1 MDNCRRDAMEDLLR
15 RLWISREEGKDFICG
30 PDEPA
35 AGNISEDELLSSLVD
50 EGLVSSNDDNIEL
63 TTAGETRAANIV
75 RRLRLAERLYSDLLR
90 GKTEDKGSTFACR
103 FEHILNDEVTDSVC
117 TLLGHPPTC
126 PHGRRI
132 PPGTCC
138 QRSAQAVAPVVR
150 PLSDFAPGS
159 TARIVFLSPRFHHR
173 LDRLNS
179 FGILPGAEIQLHQK
193 QPTYV
198 LRIGATEVAIEK
210 EVAREIFAIKVS

>member
-1 MDNCRRDAMEDLLR
+1 MDKCRRDAMEDLLR
-15 RLWISREEGKDFICG
+15 RLWVSREEGKDFSCG
-30 PDEPA
+30 PQEPIS
-35 AGNISEDELLSSLVD
+35 GEISEEELLQSLAAEKLITR
-50 EGLVSSNDDNIEL
+50 EGDNVEL
-63 TTAGETRAANIV
+63 TDSGETRAANIV

-90 GKTEDKGSTFACR
+90 GKEENKGSTFACR

-132 PPGTCC
+132 PPGRCC
-138 QRSAQAVAPVVR
+138 RQAAQAVTPVVK
-150 PLSDFAPGS
+150 PLTDFAPGC

-179 FGILPGAEIQLHQK
+179 FGILPGAEVQLHQK
-193 QPTYV
+193 RPTFV

-210 EVAREIFAIKVS
+210 EVAREIFAIKVA